1 MNLMKELQKLPDD
14 SLEVALTRMTW
25 DELVGLIRPIA
36 RKDRAEYTDRLY
48 AMCCKELKGRN
59 PAGWL
64 RVEEEL
70 MRPPWL
76 GRFLQVH

>member
-1 MNLMKELQKLPDD
+1 MKELQRLPDD
-14 SLEVALTRMTW
+14 SLKVALTRMTW

-48 AMCCKELKGRN
+48 SMCCKELKGRN

-70 MRPPWL
+70 LRPPWL